1 MTTQLRISRDW
12 AFALGFGALGLILR
26 LWNLASP
33 KGKIFDEV
41 YYATNAQSLLQNGV
55 EIDSKT
61 GLAQFIVHPPTGK
74 WLITIGIK
82 LFGYNEFGW
91 RFAAALIGSLSIVLM
106 YFTAKKLFN
115 NQLLSVFAAALISM
129 DGLHLVHSR
138 IALLDIFLLFFIQ
151 IAVLA
156 LLHQKYWL
164 SAIALGLATSVKWS
178 GLYVLIVFALLVLIM
193 DYRKHRYLG
202 SEKPIRQVIDNFPI
216 RFLQFGIAPALIYL
230 SSWIGW
236 FLTNNGWSR
245 NWSANPLRSLWHYHS
260 EILNFHAKLS
270 EPHPYDANPW
280 SWLIMARPTSFFYE
294 SPQGCESKNCAQEV
308 LAIGTP
314 ILWWIGTI
322 AIAIVLGFWLRSVAL
337 KRFECVPSI
346 VILGMSA
353 GYLPWFFFQER
364 TVFTFY
370 AVIFEP
376 FVILAIIYCAKLLLN
391 SSLAPGTS
399 ISIVGGLI
407 VLVFLNFIYFLPLFT
422 GEVIDY
428 SEWLKRM
435 WFSSWI

>member
-74 WLITIGIK
+74 WLIAIGIK

-280 SWLIMARPTSFFYE
+280 SWLIQGRPTSFFYE
-294 SPQGCESKNCAQEV
+294 TPKNCGGTRCSQEI
-308 LAIGTP
+308 LALGTP
-314 ILWWIGTI
+314 ILWWLATI
-322 AIAIVLGFWLRSVAL
+322 ALFVTIGFWVS
-337 KRFECVPSI
+337 KREWQAEILLV
-346 VILGMSA
+346 VIGAS
-353 GYLPWFFFQER
+353 YLPWFAIQNR
-364 TVFTFY
+364 TMFSFY
-370 AVIFEP
+370 AIAFEP
-376 FVILAIIYCAKLLLN
+376 FILLTLVYVLSKVIKHQRRIA
-391 SSLAPGTS
+391 
-399 ISIVGGLI
+399 ISIGAI
-407 VLVFLNFIYFLPLFT
+407 VLINFFYFLPIFLGLPIT
-422 GEVIDY
+422 YNSWHD
-428 SEWLKRM
+428 RM
-435 WFSSWI
+435 WLPSWI

>member
-55 EIDSKT
+55 EIDSKS

-74 WLITIGIK
+74 WLIAIGIK

-280 SWLIMARPTSFFYE
+280 SWLIQGRPTSFFYE
-294 SPQGCESKNCAQEV
+294 TPKNCGSTRCSQEI
-308 LAIGTP
+308 LALGTP
-314 ILWWIGTI
+314 ILWWLATI
-322 AIAIVLGFWLRSVAL
+322 ALFVTIGFWVS
-337 KRFECVPSI
+337 KREWQAEILLV
-346 VILGMSA
+346 VIGAS
-353 GYLPWFFFQER
+353 YLPWFAIQDR
-364 TVFTFY
+364 TMFSFY
-370 AVIFEP
+370 AIAFEP
-376 FVILAIIYCAKLLLN
+376 FILLTLVYVLSKVLKHQRRIA
-391 SSLAPGTS
+391 
-399 ISIVGGLI
+399 ISIGAI
-407 VLVFLNFIYFLPLFT
+407 VLVNFLYFLPIFLGLPIT
-422 GEVIDY
+422 YNSWHD
-428 SEWLKRM
+428 RM
-435 WFSSWI
+435 WLPSWI